1 MFAGSGDGG
10 RGAER
15 ERGETDVG
23 EKKKM
28 QRLPF

>member
-1 MFAGSGDGG
+1 VFAGSGDGG

-15 ERGETDVG
+15 EKGETDVG